1 MEISNKKMNITYLV
15 GDATAPQTEGKKIIA
30 HICND
35 LGKWGKGFV
44 LAISKRWKTPEII
57 YKRSFAG
64 IDTPVLGDVQFI
76 SVEPDI
82 IIANIIGQ
90 KGVRSLHDI
99 KSPAPI
105 NYNAVRQGLMTIAD
119 YALENNASVHMPRIG
134 CGLAGGSWE
143 KIEPI
148 ITDTLLKKNI
158 VTNVYDFK

>member
-1 MEISNKKMNITYLV
+1 MNIAYLV
-15 GDATAPQTEGKKIIA
+15 GDATAPKTEGKKVIV

-35 LGKWGKGFV
+35 LGKWGRGFV
-44 LAISKRWKTPEII
+44 LAISKRWKMPEEI
-57 YKRSFAG
+57 YRHSFAEV
-64 IDTPVLGDVQFI
+64 DKPVLGDVQFI
-76 SVEPDI
+76 SVEHDI

-90 KGVRSLHDI
+90 KGVRSLRDI
-99 KSPAPI
+99 KSPSPI
-105 NYNAVRQGLMTIAD
+105 RYNTIRQGLMVIAD

-143 KIEPI
+143 EIELI